1 MNAEI
6 KQLFAEYLLDA
17 KDPVAAAVLTLA
29 DTLRRE
35 PIIVEPDDKGTV
47 GVKEAAELL
56 HTSSKQVYL
65 MCLAGKLRAPASA
78 AESVSPLTRSSVTRP
93 AGVTRQKP
101 PGRLHCPLLLQ
112 ATTYHHTTLRSHL
125 STPHK
130 YGTIRAGDNDNRR
143 NADLHSA

>member
-6 KQLFAEYLLDA
+6 RRLFAEYLLDA

-35 PIIVEPDDKGTV
+35 PIIVEPDDNGTV

-65 MCLAGKLRAPASA
+65 MCLAGRLRCVRIGGRIRIPID
-78 AESVSPLTRSSVTRP
+78 EIERHET
-93 AGVTRQKP
+93 P
-101 PGRLHCPLLLQ
+101 PSTALVLRCPQ
-112 ATTYHHTTLRSHL
+112 
-125 STPHK
+125 
-130 YGTIRAGDNDNRR
+130 
-143 NADLHSA
+143 